1 LGLLLTHK
9 VVVIDDHRRSSTI
22 IDDHRRSSTSDGQPV
37 FLENVIM
44 ILILGDG
51 SKMFPHHGTKPSHRS
66 FFVVLALA
74 SPGLHHATPK
84 IGQTSP

>member
-1 LGLLLTHK
+1 
-9 VVVIDDHRRSSTI
+9 
-22 IDDHRRSSTSDGQPV
+22 
-37 FLENVIM
+37 LENVIM

-74 SPGLHHATPK
+74 SPGLHHAIPK